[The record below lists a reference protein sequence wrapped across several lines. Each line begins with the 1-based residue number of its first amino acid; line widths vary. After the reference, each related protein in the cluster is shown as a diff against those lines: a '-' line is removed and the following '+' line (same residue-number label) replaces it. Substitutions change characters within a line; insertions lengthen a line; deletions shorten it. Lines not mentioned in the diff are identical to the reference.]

1 MSRNSSS
8 APSDVKRERCSPD
21 PEIGTESSRSASPYS
36 PNSSSLRTTNTP
48 DRFSPANQQN
58 NKLQMS
64 DGLHTSRS
72 YSDFMRC
79 LASKYNNSNPNEY
92 RTNNLISLLDTRSSS
107 FGGEGSSSSALTP
120 SSSFFPLLNLPLASS
135 FSGRKE
141 ARLTP
146 TESGSGGKKER
157 KDDLPLCGLM
167 QEANPP
173 QLASGFF
180 SSPNMDMSST
190 QALLNIVRS
199 ASARNNQQQ
208 QLDTYLSPAASS
220 LSSSLKRPAAE
231 MTMALTSHTPL
242 DLSASMVKRPYVLEQ
257 PQEGRNQ
264 RLHPSSRSPAV
275 VESDNLVKDNQYS
288 PIGSSRQSSRFL
300 TDVITACYTNQA
312 AEKNKTTTEKVGQ
325 LPASCR
331 LSCSA
336 HACSP
341 TAAEVRQWSIA
352 HVVDFVKSID
362 LCTEYAQVRTP
373 ST

>member
-1 MSRNSSS
+1 
-8 APSDVKRERCSPD
+8 
-21 PEIGTESSRSASPYS
+21 
-36 PNSSSLRTTNTP
+36 
-48 DRFSPANQQN
+48 
-58 NKLQMS
+58 MS

-107 FGGEGSSSSALTP
+107 FGGEGSSSSSLTP

-275 VESDNLVKDNQYS
+275 VESDNLVKDNS

-300 TDVITACYTNQA
+300 TDVITACYTNQT
-312 AEKNKTTTEKVGQ
+312 AEKNKATTEKVGQ

-331 LSCSA
+331 LSCAA

-362 LCTEYAQVRTP
+362 LCTEYAQVRTLLNLI
-373 ST
+373 SC